1 MTLVVDGTGQIM
13 GRLASL
19 IAKRLLQGE
28 RVIVVNSEKIV
39 ISGKRAV
46 IFREYDEWME
56 VRGRANP
63 RKGPKHFRRPDDIF
77 RQVVR
82 GMLPIKK
89 AKGREAFRR
98 LRVHIGVPENLAKVE
113 KVSFPEASASRLR
126 GKFITLEELSRHLGA
141 KI

>member
-1 MTLVVDGTGQIM
+1 MTLVVDGSGQIL

-19 IAKRLLQGE
+19 VAKRLLEGE

-39 ISGKRAV
+39 LSGRRST

-56 VRGRANP
+56 VRGRTNP

-89 AKGREAFRR
+89 AKGREALGR
-98 LRVHIGVPENLAKVE
+98 LRVHVGVPEDLSN
-113 KVSFPEASASRLR
+113 VSKTTFPEASA
-126 GKFITLEELSRHLGA
+126 GKLGGRFITLGELSRYLGVE
-141 KI
+141 I

>member
-1 MTLVVDGTGQIM
+1 MTLVVDGSGQIM

-19 IAKRLLQGE
+19 VAKRLLQGE
-28 RVIVVNSEKIV
+28 RVIVVNAEKIV
-39 ISGKRAV
+39 ISGKRAT
-46 IFREYDEWME
+46 IFKEYDEWME

-82 GMLPIKK
+82 GMLPFKK

-98 LRVHIGVPENLAKVE
+98 LRVHVGVPENLAKVE
-113 KVSFPEASASRLR
+113 KVSFPEASVSRLK
-126 GKFITLEELSRHLGA
+126 GKFITLEELSRHFGV